1 MNITLIRKKQV
12 KDDKQYD
19 ELIKRLDEHIRWM
32 KELQKKS
39 EEEKLVEWVS
49 VEKKKGIVSGNL
61 LSNSDI
67 EICFFSYVK

>member
-12 KDDKQYD
+12 TDDNQYD

-49 VEKKKGIVSGNL
+49 HSTR
-61 LSNSDI
+61 
-67 EICFFSYVK
+67 YVYFIINYYS